1 MQEHPLEL
9 ARRWFAQASA
19 DAQIA
24 RSVSLENR
32 YDLALFLCQQAAE
45 KALKALLIWYCGD
58 YARTHVIGDLI
69 VELREANASLAERLS
84 GLQALDAYYQST
96 RYPDA
101 LGGAVPALTF
111 QKEEAQLG
119 LDRVAQAISIIGTTL
134 AEIARGSE

>member
-19 DAQIA
+19 DAEIA
-24 RSVSLENR
+24 RRVCTEQR
-32 YDLALFLCQQAAE
+32 YDLTLFLCQQAAE
-45 KALKALLIWYCGD
+45 KAVKALLIWYRGD
-58 YARTHVIGDLI
+58 YARTHVIGDLL
-69 VELREANASLAERLS
+69 VELREAEPAAADELS

-119 LDRVAQAISIIGTTL
+119 LDRLREAISV
-134 AEIARGSE
+134 IAARLDDALSA